1 MTSQTLI
8 KKIFCAVFFFSFAS
22 ITSNVYAQIKGCTDP
37 LANNYNS
44 GASLNDGTCTYDPA
58 TINTESSVQLPVQM
72 KGTSGLIWM
81 NNKLWTENNFSDI
94 NLYSFL
100 PEQVNNFETTPL
112 TGTKNIDWEEITQ
125 DDAYVY
131 IGDFGNNVNGN
142 RTDLQ
147 ILRIQKNSLLQPPL
161 KIDTIKF
168 SYATQTNFTPTGS
181 NRTNYDCEAF
191 VVTQDSIYLF
201 TKEWLTNKTSL
212 YQLPKTPGTYNAS
225 LVAVLD
231 VQGLITGAM
240 LLESKRLLVLC
251 GYNSTLQP
259 FVYLLYDYSGA
270 RFFEGNKRKLNL
282 NLAFHQVEAITTQDG
297 LNYHITNEYFSQF
310 GMTVPQKLHELN
322 LGAYLSRHLSVTNTQ
337 DHFVRN
343 TFNIYPVPAKNFIQ
357 IDLKSALH
365 RLHYSIV
372 DSRGSVVQQGIW
384 TKEMNRL
391 EVDRLSSGLYWVI
404 LSGEKT
410 YVKQWVK
417 E

>member
-1 MTSQTLI
+1 MNNQNLHAALSTLFLFILLSLFSVKGYTQT
-8 KKIFCAVFFFSFAS
+8 
-22 ITSNVYAQIKGCTDP
+22 KGCTDP
-37 LANNYNS
+37 LATNYN
-44 GASLNDGTCTYDPA
+44 ASAFMNDGSCVYSPA
-58 TINTESSVQLPVQM
+58 SVNAVSSTQLPTQM

-81 NNKLWTENNFSDI
+81 NNKLWTQNNFSDI
-94 NLYSFL
+94 NLYAFD
-100 PEQVNNFETTPL
+100 PAQVNSFQTLSL
-112 TGTKNIDWEEITQ
+112 TGTVNIDWEEMTQ
-125 DDAYVY
+125 DGEYLY

-142 RTDLQ
+142 RTNLQ
-147 ILRIQKNSLLQPPL
+147 ILRIKKTTLFQASLQ
-161 KIDTIKF
+161 IDTIKF
-168 SYATQTNFTPTGS
+168 SYITQTNFTPTGA
-181 NRTNYDCEAF
+181 NKTNYDCEAF

-212 YQLPKTPGTYNAS
+212 YRLPKTPGTYSAS
-225 LVAVLD
+225 LVTVLD

-297 LNYHITNEYFSQF
+297 LNYHITNESFSQF
-310 GMTVPQKLHELN
+310 GMTVPQKLHQLN
-322 LGAYLSRHLSVTNTQ
+322 LGTYLSGYLSVTNTQ

-343 TFNIYPVPAKNFIQ
+343 AFNVYPVPAKNFIQ

-365 RLHYSIV
+365 RLPYSIV
-372 DSRGSVVQQGIW
+372 DSRGSVVQQGVW